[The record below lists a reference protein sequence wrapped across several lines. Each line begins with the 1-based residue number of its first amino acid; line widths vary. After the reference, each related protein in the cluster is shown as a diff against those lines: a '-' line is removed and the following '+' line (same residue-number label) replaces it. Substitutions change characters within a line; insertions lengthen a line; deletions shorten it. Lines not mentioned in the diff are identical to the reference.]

1 MMTNEEL
8 ERRLHD
14 LGEVLR
20 RRPSFADVV
29 MARMATPNADT
40 CLGDAVVNR
49 KGARTRRVFRLAL
62 PLAGACLV
70 AAVVFLL
77 GVRPVGTAL
86 AYGEVS
92 RALDK
97 KPVPVLRGLH
107 VDEELVGHLRR
118 FRDAYSLGPDEN
130 LKLIVPPFMPERKTY
145 IAWKRA
151 EEMVR
156 LPELPVTRAPDWM
169 TFKFSNGTLRKD
181 GECYGSYR
189 LTGIVNALGIGRS
202 HLQGADELVYA
213 AVPGDLIYRP
223 EATRDDKVD
232 ELERALRSQ
241 LNWDV
246 SLELRRVERDVLVA
260 DGLYEYKG
268 LPDYAEWHFNTIEMY
283 GSRQGECH
291 GGSTGDIAE
300 FLGDLGD
307 FIGTPVVVGAIAQA
321 PERVQ
326 WRYGWKPR
334 GYKHQ
339 WAFPLPA
346 NETELVLGH
355 VTEQTG
361 LTFHTEQRQIQ
372 VLFVEGSLP
381 PAR

>member
-1 MMTNEEL
+1 MVSNGEVD
-8 ERRLHD
+8 RRLRD
-14 LGEVLR
+14 LAEAISQ
-20 RRPSFADVV
+20 RPSLA
-29 MARMATPNADT
+29 
-40 CLGDAVVNR
+40 DAVMSRLSTRNVHIR
-49 KGARTRRVFRLAL
+49 GIDAATDSRSARTRRVFRLAL

-70 AAVVFLL
+70 AAVIFLL

-86 AYGEVS
+86 AYGRVS

-118 FRDAYSLGPDEN
+118 FRDAYSLGPDED
-130 LKLIVPPFMPERKTY
+130 LKLMVPPFMPERNTY

-181 GECYGSYR
+181 GECYGSYS
-189 LTGIVNALGIGRS
+189 LTRTVNALGIGRS
-202 HLQGADELVYA
+202 HLQGADEFVYA
-213 AVPGDLIYRP
+213 AVPGDLVYRP

-246 SLELRRVERDVLVA
+246 RLDLRRAERDVLVA
-260 DGLYEYKG
+260 DGVYEYRG
-268 LPDYAEWHFNTIEMY
+268 LADYAEWHFNTIEMY
-283 GSRQGECH
+283 GSRKGKTY

-300 FLGDLGD
+300 FLRELGD
-307 FIGTPVVVGAIAQA
+307 FIGTPVVVGKISQA

-326 WRYGWKPR
+326 WSYGWRPR

-346 NETELVLGH
+346 NEIQLVLRH

-372 VLFVEGSLP
+372 VLFVEGRLP
-381 PAR
+381 EGT